1 MWSVVSVVSVCR
13 LEKEALHL
21 ALGRTK
27 AMREDP
33 RDRAQSLPA
42 HLLSSRQLTLTEDNE
57 GDESLTPA
65 EGGGD
70 GGPQP

>member
-1 MWSVVSVVSVCR
+1 
-13 LEKEALHL
+13 
-21 ALGRTK
+21 
-27 AMREDP
+27 MRDDP
-33 RDRAQSLPA
+33 RDRTQSLPV
-42 HLLSSRQLTLTEDNE
+42 HLLSSSQLPIEDNEGE